1 MIKELKIKNF
11 QIFENL
17 TVDGLKKVNLIA
29 GKNNTGKSTL
39 LDALR
44 IWRSRGDNT
53 VINNILRARGQ
64 FEKSW
69 ESSFD
74 ALFNQKLLAKNKS
87 EQDDFGKLFI
97 NDFFLKKRI
106 ETGPTPT
113 FEIGLTSL
121 PDTLAKLSANVTPD
135 NPKDAVIFIPFTENL
150 DSASLLWEKKISLTP
165 LEDDVIKI
173 LQDTVEPRLIRLN
186 ISLGT
191 TKVRLEGDNSPVP
204 LQSLG
209 EGVKRVL
216 LLAIGLVSAKDNILL
231 IDEFEAGLHH
241 SVQEKLWEM
250 IFHYAQK
257 WNIQVFATTHS
268 EDTVRNFYY
277 VGSKPENAGDA
288 LFLRLQNSREGR
300 IEAITY
306 DMERLGN
313 ALELHLETR

>member
-39 LDALR
+39 LDGLR
-44 IWRSRGDNT
+44 ILQSKGDNT
-53 VINNILRARGQ
+53 VINNILQSRGQ
-64 FEKSW
+64 FEQSW
-69 ESSFD
+69 DSSFN
-74 ALFNQKLLAKNKS
+74 ALFNQKILTKNKT
-87 EQDDFGKLFI
+87 EQDGFGKLLI
-97 NDFFLKKRI
+97 NDFFLWKRT
-106 ETGPTPT
+106 ETNPIPS
-113 FEIGLTSL
+113 FEIGATNL
-121 PDTLAKLSANVTPD
+121 PNTISKLNANVTPD
-135 NPKDAVIFIPFTENL
+135 NPKDIAIFIPFTENM
-150 DSASLLWEKKISLTP
+150 DQATHLWQKISLTP

-173 LQDTVEPRLIRLN
+173 LQDTVEPKLLRLN

-191 TKVRLEGDNSPVP
+191 TKVRLEGYNSPVP

-216 LLAIGLVSAKDNILL
+216 LIAIGLVSAKDNILL

-268 EDTVRNFYY
+268 EDTVKNFYY

-288 LFLRLQNSREGR
+288 LFLRLQNSREGS